1 MIKFERLF
9 SALNKAKVRYLVVG
23 GIAVNLYGIERATA
37 DIDLV
42 VDLEENNLNRFIAV
56 MKELNFKP
64 NVPVRLEDFMKKEIR
79 ESWVREKGMTVFSLF
94 DPKNP
99 FFLLDIF
106 VEMPFYFDIVY
117 EAREKIHAEKTIIPV
132 VPIQYLIEMKEKTG
146 RPQDIA
152 DVFYLRKIQEEWNN
166 ES

>member
-1 MIKFERLF
+1 MIKFESLF
-9 SALNKAKVRYLVVG
+9 SALNKAKVRYLVAG

-42 VDLEENNLNRFIAV
+42 VDLEEGNLNRFIAI

-64 NVPVRLEDFMKKEIR
+64 KIPVRLEDFMKKEIR
-79 ESWVREKGMTVFSLF
+79 ESWIREKGMTVFSLF
-94 DPKNP
+94 DPKTP

-106 VEMPFYFDIVY
+106 VEMPFNFDVVS
-117 EAREKIHAEKTIIPV
+117 EEREEIHAEKTIIPV
-132 VPIQYLIEMKEKTG
+132 VPIKYLIEMKEKVG

-152 DVFYLRKIQEEWNN
+152 DVFYLKKIEKEWRD
-166 ES
+166 E

>member
-1 MIKFERLF
+1 MIKFESLF
-9 SALNKAKVRYLVVG
+9 SALNRAKVRYLVAG

-42 VDLEENNLNRFIAV
+42 VDLEEVNLNKFIAV

-64 NVPVRLEDFMKKEIR
+64 KIPVKLEDFTNR
-79 ESWVREKGMTVFSLF
+79 EKRELWIKEKGMLVFSLF

-99 FFLLDIF
+99 FFILDIF
-106 VEMPFYFDIVY
+106 VAIPFNFDVVY
-117 EAREKIHAEKTIIPV
+117 EEREEINAGKTIIPV
-132 VPIQYLIEMKEKTG
+132 VPIKYLIEMKEKTG

-152 DVFYLRKIQEEWNN
+152 DIFYLRKIQEEWNN

>member
-1 MIKFERLF
+1 MIKFESLF
-9 SALNKAKVRYLVVG
+9 SALNKAKVRYLVAG

-42 VDLEENNLNRFIAV
+42 VDLEENNINRFVAV

-64 NVPVRLEDFMKKEIR
+64 KIPVNLDDFIKRENR
-79 ESWVREKGMTVFSLF
+79 ESWIKDKGMMVFSLF

-106 VEMPFYFDIVY
+106 VELPFDFKKVY
-117 EAREKIHAEKTIIPV
+117 EAREEMKAGRIIIPV
-132 VPIQYLIEMKEKTG
+132 ISLKYLIEMKEKSG

-152 DVFYLRKIQEEWNN
+152 DVFYLKQIKEEWKY
-166 ES
+166 EK